1 MQQYVSALTH
11 PACSAFALFAI
22 TCLYPLA
29 LRDNFTSVSGVF
41 YAFASFQHARSTPTH
56 TPTQTVEPLKA
67 KHQAGYKV
75 YE

>member
-41 YAFASFQHARSTPTH
+41 YAFASFNMLDQHPH
-56 TPTQTVEPLKA
+56 I
-67 KHQAGYKV
+67 HQRKLWNL
-75 YE
+75 